1 MAVSDDRYWGFEPST
16 YNRTRYIFY
25 LFLNGAGQKEIAT
38 ALGISASLVSQEVA
52 KARYQFV
59 GDFDDGMSAATLEKR
74 YQLPI
79 EILAD
84 EGRNFCEKAANQCWE
99 KEWVTEG
106 DVWDATGR
114 PLYGITPPEKT
125 RQQRGKEREA
135 GWASSLEKS
144 KIPKA
149 DRDNPDDS
157 FWVFGD

>member
-25 LFLNGAGQKEIAT
+25 LYLNGAAQREIAT

-52 KARYQFV
+52 KARHQFV
-59 GDFDDGMSAATLEKR
+59 GDFEDGMSAADLEKR

-84 EGRNFCEKAANQCWE
+84 EGRKFCERAANQCWE
-99 KEWVTEG
+99 REWLVEG
-106 DVWDATGR
+106 AVWEATGR

-125 RQQRGKEREA
+125 RLQRGKERA
-135 GWASSLEKS
+135 VGWATSVEKS
-144 KIPKA
+144 KIPKEGSDNA
-149 DRDNPDDS
+149 DELY
-157 FWVFGD
+157 WVFGD